1 MLEVVSVIIVGLVLF
16 ASLQLWA
23 SRSRFKNENK
33 TDHH

>member
-16 ASLQLWA
+16 ASLQLWT
-23 SRSRFKNENK
+23 SRSRFKSEND

>member
-1 MLEVVSVIIVGLVLF
+1 MLEVVTVIIVGLVLF

-23 SRSRFKNENK
+23 SRSRFKSEDK